1 MATIQKMTTPPLP
14 TGTFL
19 VWEEMSAE
27 SLSLCETLEGK
38 FLFLEPLHIDGAV
51 ERYARLISA
60 ARLEMEP
67 GPGTG
72 HEIVAILLSGAPLPR
87 HYERDEMLEIFT
99 MQTPGEV
106 A

>member
-72 HEIVAILLSGAPLPR
+72 A
-87 HYERDEMLEIFT
+87 RDCCDFVVWRPSPPTLRTRRDARDIHH
-99 MQTPGEV
+99 
-106 A
+106 ANSR